1 MESKVTRD
9 VILDLLPLVLAD
21 EASEDTRRLVEEYL
35 IQDPALAKL
44 AERAGQHTLDADVP
58 VAVNKEKEVLALEK
72 MKRLLFQ
79 EKLFLALA
87 IGTTLLFIAFGFNDE
102 GVYWLWRN
110 SPEIGFPIFAVAT
123 LFWIAFLNVTYR
135 LNR

>member
-1 MESKVTRD
+1 MEQKITRD

-21 EASEDTRRLVEEYL
+21 EASEDTRRLVEAYL
-35 IQDPALAKL
+35 AQDPALAKL
-44 AERAGQHTLDADVP
+44 AEKAGQTTLDGNVP
-58 VAVNKEKEVLALEK
+58 APINKEKELLALEK
-72 MKRLLFQ
+72 SKRLLFQ

-87 IGTTLLFIAFGFNDE
+87 IASSLLFVAFGFDEE

-110 SPEIGFPIFAVAT
+110 SPEIGFPIFMVAG
-123 LFWIAFLNVTYR
+123 LFWTAFLNVTHQ